1 MELKDVD
8 RAILDAQTEGFA
20 RAVVRKGSDRL
31 LGVTVVAGHAG
42 EMIGE
47 AVLALTRGIGLG
59 SFAATIHPYPTQAEV
74 LRKLGD
80 AYNRTRLTPRVK
92 RLFERLLAWRL

>member
-1 MELKDVD
+1 
-8 RAILDAQTEGFA
+8 
-20 RAVVRKGSDRL
+20 
-31 LGVTVVAGHAG
+31 
-42 EMIGE
+42 
-47 AVLALTRGIGLG
+47 VLALSRGVGLG

-92 RLFERLLAWRL
+92 RLFERLLAWRRM